1 MPVNNNNFEIENV
14 ELADT
19 FEFWRTKTNDA
30 IIAKLNYLKLYDLG

>member
-19 FEFWRTKTNDA
+19 FEYCKVKLSKT
-30 IIAKLNYLKLYDLG
+30 L